1 MPCFAE
7 PHKYCLCGVL
17 LMAIVINNK
26 EVSCVLQNRI
36 NSECVEFY
44 L

>member
-17 LMAIVINNK
+17 LMAIINNK

>member
-17 LMAIVINNK
+17 LMAIENEHK
-26 EVSCVLQNRI
+26 EVNAPYQVP
-36 NSECVEFY
+36 
-44 L
+44 